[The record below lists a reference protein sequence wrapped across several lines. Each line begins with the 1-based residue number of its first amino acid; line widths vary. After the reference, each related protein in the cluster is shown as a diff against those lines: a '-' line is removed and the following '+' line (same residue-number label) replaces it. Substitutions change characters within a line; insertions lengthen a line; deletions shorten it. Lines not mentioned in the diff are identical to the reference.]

1 MPEGDTIH
9 RAAARL
15 DAVLTGSR
23 VGGVGGSHREVV
35 HHGRRIAGRTVT
47 AVSAAGKHLL
57 VAFDNGWMLR
67 THLGMPGAWHVY
79 RAGERWRR
87 SPGAAR
93 VVLDTGEAVAVC
105 FAAPTVQIAPE
116 ALVRRAIAHLGP
128 DSASPDFDLAEA
140 ARRAAALP
148 PAAPVA
154 DTLLDQGVLA
164 GVGNVFKSEILFAER
179 LHPLTP
185 IGGLDEA
192 ALRLLVERAARLL
205 AANRERPRRLTTG
218 VDRPGRRLWVYQR
231 AGEPCRRCAASI
243 AAAWLGTP
251 PRITFWC
258 PSCQPEPART

>member
-1 MPEGDTIH
+1 
-9 RAAARL
+9 
-15 DAVLTGSR
+15 
-23 VGGVGGSHREVV
+23 
-35 HHGRRIAGRTVT
+35 
-47 AVSAAGKHLL
+47 
-57 VAFDNGWMLR
+57 
-67 THLGMPGAWHVY
+67 
-79 RAGERWRR
+79 
-87 SPGAAR
+87 
-93 VVLDTGEAVAVC
+93 
-105 FAAPTVQIAPE
+105 
-116 ALVRRAIAHLGP
+116 
-128 DSASPDFDLAEA
+128 
-140 ARRAAALP
+140 
-148 PAAPVA
+148 
-154 DTLLDQGVLA
+154 VLA